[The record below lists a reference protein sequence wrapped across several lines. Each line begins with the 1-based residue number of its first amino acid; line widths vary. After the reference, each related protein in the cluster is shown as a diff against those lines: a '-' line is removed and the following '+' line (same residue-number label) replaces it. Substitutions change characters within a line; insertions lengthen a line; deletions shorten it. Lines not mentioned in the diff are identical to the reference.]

1 MKAFKV
7 SPVLMG
13 MMSITALGV
22 LAVAVSGDDRV
33 VSARA
38 TGSAAM
44 GPAISPVKSSE
55 PIADRRKMVIELP
68 TKRLIAARSSS
79 NPAAARSDNPKVDPG
94 KVRWHPDFATACKAA
109 AVSGKPVLL
118 FQMMGR
124 LDQKFC

>member
-7 SPVLMG
+7 SLVLMG

-38 TGSAAM
+38 TGSAAN
-44 GPAISPVKSSE
+44 GPAITPVKSSE

-68 TKRLIAARSSS
+68 TKRLIAARSST
-79 NPAAARSDNPKVDPG
+79 NPTAARSENPKVEPG
-94 KVRWHPDFATACKAA
+94 KVRWHRDFAAACAA
-109 AVSGKPVLL
+109 SGRSKKPVLL
-118 FQMMGR
+118 FHMLGK
-124 LDQKFC
+124 LDDQFC